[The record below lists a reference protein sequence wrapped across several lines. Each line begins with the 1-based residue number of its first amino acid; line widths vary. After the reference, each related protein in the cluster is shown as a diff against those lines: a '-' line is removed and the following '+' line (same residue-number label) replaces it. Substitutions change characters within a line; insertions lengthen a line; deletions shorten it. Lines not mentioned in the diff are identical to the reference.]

1 MPRLLNDDVGGGLE
15 RPLAREKTERGLALA
30 DIMRAAP
37 YFQMGC
43 TKEKKKNL
51 PEASESTM
59 VSNVCHPPLAKSSS
73 NAWVSFGWAWAVAAR
88 QRICCSFYK
97 EKKKK
102 GKKILL
108 SVPQNSAFALPS
120 SLTKENRPCIH
131 KNVTKCQSLNHLSTS
146 FLILPGQV
154 PVSPISASLVFRMA
168 ASCVITTCM
177 D

>member
-15 RPLAREKTERGLALA
+15 RALAKEKTERGFALA
-30 DIMRAAP
+30 NIMRAAP

-43 TKEKKKNL
+43 TKEKKKKLTGSFRVDNGEQCLPSTTSEKLFQRVSVIRMGVGGSGSTKNL
-51 PEASESTM
+51 
-59 VSNVCHPPLAKSSS
+59 LLLL
-73 NAWVSFGWAWAVAAR
+73 
-88 QRICCSFYK
+88 QR
-97 EKKKK
+97 KKKK

-108 SVPQNSAFALPS
+108 SVPQNSAFGLPS

>member
-102 GKKILL
+102 RKKDPAI
-108 SVPQNSAFALPS
+108 
-120 SLTKENRPCIH
+120 
-131 KNVTKCQSLNHLSTS
+131 ST
-146 FLILPGQV
+146 
-154 PVSPISASLVFRMA
+154 AK
-168 ASCVITTCM
+168 
-177 D
+177 